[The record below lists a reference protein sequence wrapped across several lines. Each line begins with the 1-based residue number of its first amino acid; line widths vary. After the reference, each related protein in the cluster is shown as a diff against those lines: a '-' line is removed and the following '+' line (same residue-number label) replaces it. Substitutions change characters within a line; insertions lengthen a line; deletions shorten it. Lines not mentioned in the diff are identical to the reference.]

1 MGYQVLLC
9 IVGSVLSLS
18 MSGVAVRPV
27 HFGSRRQARCLKY
40 VAMVSNY
47 LTEVRRASE
56 FTTVV
61 GANSVM
67 ELFNACAFKVKLWDD
82 VGGVIRISF
91 VDA

>member
-1 MGYQVLLC
+1 
-9 IVGSVLSLS
+9 
-18 MSGVAVRPV
+18 
-27 HFGSRRQARCLKY
+27 
-40 VAMVSNY
+40 MVSNY